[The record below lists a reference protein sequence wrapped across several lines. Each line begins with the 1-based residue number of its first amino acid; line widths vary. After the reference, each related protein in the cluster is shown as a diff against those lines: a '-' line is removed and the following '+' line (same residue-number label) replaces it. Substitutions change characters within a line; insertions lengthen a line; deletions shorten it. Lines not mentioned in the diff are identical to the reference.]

1 VLTDNGKVFTGRFG
15 LHPVE
20 VLFDRLC
27 RENGISHRLT
37 AVRAPTTTGK
47 IERFHQSLRKEFLAD
62 RSFRSM
68 AVAQDALDEWVN
80 DYTPRTTP
88 GARDGHSGRSFSIA
102 ACESDGTLVPTE
114 STASLTVSRAGS
126 ANCRRFPSLRS
137 AQSSGGGLLLH
148 DRHGDDPASGNRSG
162 WLSGMI
168 RCRPPSRS
176 SPACKKARFARIT
189 VERPGVSIK
198 GRGGCH
204 EESSPDTRPAT
215 RLLSPIRQCP
225 LRLGR
230 LSRSLCVRSNP
241 FFERRPELP
250 PLEPPRGF
258 WSRWRRSRT

>member
-176 SPACKKARFARIT
+176 SPVKRLDSRASPSNAQGYLSRVGAGAMRSRRRTRARRL
-189 VERPGVSIK
+189 G
-198 GRGGCH
+198 
-204 EESSPDTRPAT
+204 SSPQYVSA
-215 RLLSPIRQCP
+215 
-225 LRLGR
+225 
-230 LSRSLCVRSNP
+230 RSDLAVYHVRSVFAQTLFLSAGRNY
-241 FFERRPELP
+241 RR
-250 PLEPPRGF
+250 
-258 WSRWRRSRT
+258 

>member
-1 VLTDNGKVFTGRFG
+1 MSIRISPLSGSSAIPASPRSQTSNSVQGIVTG
-15 LHPVE
+15 PTWS
-20 VLFDRLC
+20 RLC

-114 STASLTVSRAGS
+114 SAASSTVSRAGS

-176 SPACKKARFARIT
+176 SPVK
-189 VERPGVSIK
+189 GSIRAHHRRTPWGIYQGS
-198 GRGGCH
+198 GRV
-204 EESSPDTRPAT
+204 P
-215 RLLSPIRQCP
+215 
-225 LRLGR
+225 
-230 LSRSLCVRSNP
+230 
-241 FFERRPELP
+241 
-250 PLEPPRGF
+250 
-258 WSRWRRSRT
+258 